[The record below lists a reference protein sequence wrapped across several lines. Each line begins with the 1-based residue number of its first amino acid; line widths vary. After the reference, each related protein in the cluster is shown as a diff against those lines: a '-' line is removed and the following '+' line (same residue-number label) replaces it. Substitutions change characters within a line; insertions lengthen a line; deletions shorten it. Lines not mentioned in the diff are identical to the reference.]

1 MKRTGIVI
9 AALGTTVLT
18 STVVVAPSAYAAP
31 PTPPGKA
38 VSAKHLSALRVA
50 KEGSLTGYDRRK
62 FPHWSTVKG
71 ACNTRET
78 VLKRDGSN
86 VRVNAKCAA
95 ISGTWKSPYDGATWR
110 KASDVD
116 IDHMVALAEAWR
128 SGARSWTTKQRT
140 AFANDRASSQLWAV
154 TDNVNQAK
162 GDKDPAKWLPPRAS
176 FRCMYARSWID
187 VKWRYKLTVDTAEK
201 KALTRLLR
209 SC

>member
-9 AALGTTVLT
+9 AALGTAVLS
-18 STVVVAPSAYAAP
+18 STAVFAPAAYAAP
-31 PTPPGKA
+31 PAPPGKA
-38 VSAKHLSALRVA
+38 VAAKHLASLRVA
-50 KEGSLTGYDRRK
+50 REGSLTGYSRSK

-78 VLKRDGSN
+78 VLRRDGRN
-86 VRVNAKCAA
+86 VRVNSKCSPV
-95 ISGTWKSPYDGATWR
+95 SGSWYSPYDGATWR

-116 IDHMVALAEAWR
+116 IDHMVPLAEAWR
-128 SGARSWTTKQRT
+128 SGARSWTTRQRT
-140 AFANDRASSQLWAV
+140 ALANDRASSQLWAV

-201 KALTRLLR
+201 KALARLLR